1 MSLYIFN
8 EQVRSTA
15 TELVDQ
21 DVQKFNAASAGTLIL
36 GNGFVIGDYV
46 EQAMWQLT
54 QNVAQRRNAYGGTTA
69 VAAQTLG
76 QILDRS
82 VKIDGRVGPINIT
95 STMFRRIGAGESEPA
110 AVVAAQASQAMFQDY
125 LNTVAAT
132 LVAAI
137 GNNTEMVYDATAND
151 VTNNPRAKSIT
162 MQALNIANSKL
173 GDRSNQVRAYIMHS
187 NSFHALVD
195 QAINNVEQLF
205 QIGDLTV
212 YSDFLG
218 RRFVVSDIPALA
230 GDGTNYNTLC
240 LVPGAA
246 ICQVGGLYDMVTTEH
261 TGGENILRQM
271 QGEYDF
277 QVGLKGYA
285 WGGQKT
291 GQSPNDTDLA
301 TAANWTK
308 FVTSNKDT
316 AGVLMKHV
324 NTYGDVAA
332 S

>member
-21 DVQKFNAASAGTLIL
+21 DVQKFNQASAGTLIL

-69 VAAQTLG
+69 VQAQTLG

-82 VKIDGRVGPINIT
+82 VKVDGRVGPINIT

-125 LNTVAAT
+125 LNTTAAA

-137 GNNTEMVYDATAND
+137 SGNNGLVVDAYKATGAAA
-151 VTNNPRAKSIT
+151 TNNIS
-162 MQALNIANSKL
+162 MQNLNKANSKM
-173 GDRSNQVRAYIMHS
+173 GDRSNQIRAYVMHS
-187 NSFHALVD
+187 TAFHKLID
-195 QAINNVEQLF
+195 QAINNVEHLF
-205 QIGDLTV
+205 QVGDLTV

-218 RRFVVSDIPALA
+218 RRFVVSDIPALVEA
-230 GDGTNYNTLC
+230 GASSGDAQKYHTLC

-246 ICQVGGLYDMVTTEH
+246 VVRVGGLYDMVTTEH

-277 QVGLKGYA
+277 EVGLKGYA

-291 GQSPNDTDLA
+291 GQSPTDTELA
-301 TAANWTK
+301 TTANWTK
-308 FVTSNKDT
+308 VVTSDKDT
-316 AGVLMKHV
+316 AGVLLTS
-324 NTYGDVAA
+324 NADL
-332 S
+332 

>member
-54 QNVAQRRNAYGGTTA
+54 QNVAQRRNAYGGTAA
-69 VAAQTLG
+69 VQAQTLG

-82 VKIDGRVGPINIT
+82 VKVDGRVGPINIT

-125 LNTVAAT
+125 LNTTAAT

-137 GNNTEMVYDATAND
+137 SSNANLTVDITAATKKN
-151 VTNNPRAKSIT
+151 IT
-162 MQALNIANSKL
+162 MQALNKANSKM
-173 GDRSNQVRAYIMHS
+173 GDRSNQIRAYIMHS
-187 NSFHALVD
+187 TAFHALVD
-195 QAINNVEQLF
+195 QAINNVEHLF
-205 QIGDLTV
+205 QIGDLSV

-218 RRFVVSDIPALA
+218 RRFVVSDIPSLIDDS
-230 GDGTNYNTLC
+230 GDTATFKTLC

-246 ICQVGGLYDMVTTEH
+246 VVQVGGLYDMVTTEH

-277 QVGLKGYA
+277 HVALKGYA

-291 GQSPNDTDLA
+291 GQSPKDTELA
-301 TAANWTK
+301 DKANWSK
-308 FVTSNKDT
+308 VVTSDKDT
-316 AGVLMKHV
+316 AGVLLV
-324 NTYGDVAA
+324 SQAEFA
-332 S
+332 E